1 MPQVTVTIN
10 GRAYPVAC
18 DAGQESRIAEL
29 ARYLD
34 GKVAGFAR
42 QFSQAGEARLVVLAA
57 LVIADELAE
66 ANDALHRAQE
76 QGAKA
81 GAANGHD
88 DAALAG
94 GIERLARRVEAVAAR
109 LETPHI

>member
-1 MPQVTVTIN
+1 MPQVSVTIN
-10 GRAYPVAC
+10 GRTYPVAC
-18 DAGQESRIAEL
+18 DSGQEGRIAEL

-42 QFSQAGEARLVVLAA
+42 QFSHAGEARLVVLAA

-66 ANDALHRAQE
+66 ATDALRRAQ
-76 QGAKA
+76 A
-81 GAANGHD
+81 GGANGHD
-88 DAALAG
+88 DAVLAG
-94 GIERLARRVEAVAAR
+94 GIERLAQRVEAVAAR